1 MVLVALLLLGTCVGF
16 RGSVFCSAGGEVSR
30 DWSRGPRRFAKR
42 SGLCGGQRSPW
53 GAAVWPAGG
62 RAAPFF
68 GLLKQCLQKLVLAVS
83 TTARHALAQAV
94 RPAVARR
101 DASVVSAL
109 VSTSSAIYGLN
120 WSSSPRQAANS
131 SAVQDSRKRRSPS
144 LPTSSWT
151 ASRRES
157 FQDLSKR
164 ASVQGALAFQ

>member
-1 MVLVALLLLGTCVGF
+1 MVSGGDVLRGTCVGF
-16 RGSVFCSAGGEVSR
+16 KGLLAARRPETSLER
-30 DWSRGPRRFAKR
+30 SRGFSGALRRVLW
-42 SGLCGGQRSPW
+42 LCGGQRSPW